1 MTDKKPELSAAMK
14 RKVEPKVFQ
23 KNPIIGTKYTIA
35 ISSAKGG
42 VGKSTFATNLALALK
57 KIGCKVG
64 LLDADIS
71 KLIMTSHWSTGKT
84 RILFEKAL
92 MLAREGK
99 LVLFILHYSNLTEEQ
114 SKDEDYFGDY
124 APILLYHSLMNE
136 ISNEEDQTKSNI
148 HLMATND
155 FQTDILNSG
164 HLQKNE
170 IHIFIDEFV
179 VHSDGDL
186 EMLDEISTKIGQNN
200 YFWLSVAKSTSQ
212 STKSFKTWLDGKVK
226 NEYLEPELKYPLRNT
241 KEIVEFENSL
251 APKESR
257 VDELITTT
265 ANLEV
270 STTNLETLETESLGA
285 ESLPLPSKEEP
296 SSSRTLVQPYNLPTQ
311 GWPMSI
317 RIASKYVSCSRSPC
331 RSS

>member
-1 MTDKKPELSAAMK
+1 MKKSYVMIYYYRYLFVKM
-14 RKVEPKVFQ
+14 KVFNNSELHFAEVTFYKIHTLEKSGSARNIAFWNWTPLQ
-23 KNPIIGTKYTIA
+23 K
-35 ISSAKGG
+35 S
-42 VGKSTFATNLALALK
+42 
-57 KIGCKVG
+57 
-64 LLDADIS
+64 LLDADVP

-317 RIASKYVSCSRSPC
+317 RIASKYVSCSKGPC
-331 RSS
+331 RTS

>member
-1 MTDKKPELSAAMK
+1 MDKEHFLYVNNLISYRILDHKSFKTMSMYLLYSATYSQVPLSSVIDTRIKEQLEKSGSARNIAFWNWT
-14 RKVEPKVFQ
+14 PLQ
-23 KNPIIGTKYTIA
+23 K
-35 ISSAKGG
+35 S
-42 VGKSTFATNLALALK
+42 
-57 KIGCKVG
+57 
-64 LLDADIS
+64 LLDADVP

-114 SKDEDYFGDY
+114 STDEDYFGDY

-136 ISNEEDQTKSNI
+136 ISNEEDQTKSNF

-155 FQTDILNSG
+155 LQTDILNSER
-164 HLQKNE
+164 LQNNDV
-170 IHIFIDEFV
+170 HIFIDEFV

-186 EMLDEISTKIGQNN
+186 KMLDEISTKIGQNN

-212 STKSFKTWLDGKVK
+212 STKSFKTWLEGKVK
-226 NEYLEPELKYPLRNT
+226 DGYLEPNLKYPLRNT

-270 STTNLETLETESLGA
+270 STTNLETLENESPGA

-311 GWPMSI
+311 NLQLSLQLNFW
-317 RIASKYVSCSRSPC
+317 
-331 RSS
+331 